1 MYNLDHVSDED
12 IIPLLLQDRNVFGVL
27 VKRYENSLSRYIR
40 RIGVVSKD
48 DREDVLQ
55 NIFIKTYRN
64 IQSFDTTLSFSTWIY
79 RIAHNEA
86 VSFFRAKKV
95 RPEGHLV
102 EDGEDAL
109 AKLFDD
115 TDFVELLY
123 KKIQA
128 VQIASHVEKL
138 DQIYQ
143 DVIILRYFED
153 RSYTEI
159 SDILKIREGTVATLL
174 HRAKKKLKVL
184 IEDDQKK
191 YE

>member
-1 MYNLDHVSDED
+1 MHNLDHVSDED
-12 IIPLLLQDRNVFGVL
+12 IIPLLLQDRNVFTVL
-27 VKRYENSLSRYIR
+27 VKRYENPLSRYIR

-64 IQSFDTTLSFSTWIY
+64 IHSFDTSLSFSTWIY

-102 EDGEDAL
+102 EDSEDAL
-109 AKLFDD
+109 AKIFDD
-115 TDFVELLY
+115 TDFVELLD

-128 VQIASHVEKL
+128 QHIASQVEKL

-174 HRAKKKLKVL
+174 HRAKKKLKIS
-184 IEDDQKK
+184 IENDQKK

>member
-12 IIPLLLQDRNVFGVL
+12 IIPLLLQDRNVFTVL
-27 VKRYENSLSRYIR
+27 VKRYENPLSRYIR

-115 TDFVELLY
+115 TDFVELLD

-128 VQIASHVEKL
+128 AHIASHVEKL

-174 HRAKKKLKVL
+174 HRAKKKLKSL

>member
-12 IIPLLLQDRNVFGVL
+12 IIPLLLQDRNVFTVL
-27 VKRYENSLSRYIR
+27 VKRYENPLSRYIR

-64 IQSFDTTLSFSTWIY
+64 IHSFDTSLSFSTWIY

-102 EDGEDAL
+102 EDSEDAL
-109 AKLFDD
+109 AKIFDD
-115 TDFVELLY
+115 TDFVELLD

-128 VQIASHVEKL
+128 QHIASQVEKL

-174 HRAKKKLKVL
+174 HRAKKKLRIS
-184 IEDDQKK
+184 IENDQKK